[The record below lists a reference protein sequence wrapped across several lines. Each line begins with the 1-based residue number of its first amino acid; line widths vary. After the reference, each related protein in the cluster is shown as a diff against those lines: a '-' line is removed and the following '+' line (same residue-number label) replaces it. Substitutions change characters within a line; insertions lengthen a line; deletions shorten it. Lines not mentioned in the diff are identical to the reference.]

1 MKALA
6 INGSPRRGANTA
18 TMLRHALA
26 GAASRGAETKLVHLR
41 GLSFSGCASCFAC
54 KRKGARTE
62 GRCALRDDATPLLDE
77 ALGSDVV
84 VLGSPMYLG
93 GVTGA
98 MKSLLERLVFPSL
111 SYDVADRRCFEGRI
125 ATGFAYTMGMP
136 HDLVERA
143 GYPALFE
150 ANRSYLELLGGPSA
164 YVVAADAY
172 QFDDYARYAASNF
185 DEGEKARV
193 RAERFP
199 RECEEAYAMA
209 VALCE
214 SSEVRPPGPVRAS
227 NRPGK
232 QRPSTP
238 RAPIGGGP
246 GGPRP

>member
-41 GLSFSGCASCFAC
+41 DLSFSGCASCFAC

-62 GRCALRDDATPLLDE
+62 GRCALRDDATVLLDE

-125 ATGFAYTMGMP
+125 ATGFVYTMGMP

-209 VALCE
+209 VALCRE
-214 SSEVRPPGPVRAS
+214 AEGASAKRVTRTRLPG
-227 NRPGK
+227 
-232 QRPSTP
+232 
-238 RAPIGGGP
+238 
-246 GGPRP
+246 

>member
-6 INGSPRRGANTA
+6 INGSPRQGANTA
-18 TMLRHALA
+18 TMLEHALA

-41 GLSFSGCASCFAC
+41 DASFSGCASCFAC
-54 KRKGARTE
+54 KRRGARAD
-62 GRCALRDDATPLLDE
+62 GRCVLRDDATPLLDE

-84 VLGSPMYLG
+84 LLGSPIYLG

-111 SYDVADRRCFEGRI
+111 SYDVPDRRRFEGRI
-125 ATGFAYTMGMP
+125 ATGFVYTMGMP
-136 HDLVERA
+136 HDLVEQA

-185 DEGEKARV
+185 DEREKARV

-209 VALCE
+209 AKLCDE
-214 SSEVRPPGPVRAS
+214 ARGS
-227 NRPGK
+227 
-232 QRPSTP
+232 
-238 RAPIGGGP
+238 
-246 GGPRP
+246 

>member
-41 GLSFSGCASCFAC
+41 DLSFSGCASCFAC

-62 GRCALRDDATPLLDE
+62 GRCALRDDATVLLDE

-185 DEGEKARV
+185 DEREKARV
-193 RAERFP
+193 RRALP

-214 SSEVRPPGPVRAS
+214 SGGSAARAGSTREPARDATPP
-227 NRPGK
+227 
-232 QRPSTP
+232 TP

>member
-41 GLSFSGCASCFAC
+41 DLSFSGCASCFAC
-54 KRKGARTE
+54 KRKGARSE
-62 GRCALRDDATPLLDE
+62 GRCALRDGATALLDE
-77 ALGSDVV
+77 ALG
-84 VLGSPMYLG
+84 
-93 GVTGA
+93 
-98 MKSLLERLVFPSL
+98 
-111 SYDVADRRCFEGRI
+111 
-125 ATGFAYTMGMP
+125 
-136 HDLVERA
+136 
-143 GYPALFE
+143 
-150 ANRSYLELLGGPSA
+150 
-164 YVVAADAY
+164 
-172 QFDDYARYAASNF
+172 YARYAASNF

-214 SSEVRPPGPVRAS
+214 SSEVRPLGPVRRA
-227 NRPGK
+227 NRPGM
-232 QRPSTP
+232 QRPPTP